1 MACGHGAAAH
11 GQGAVAVGGNH
22 GAPMSFQTYEVPD
35 VPRGVHFECPLLR
48 GTMTKAVEF
57 FHLFFTD
64 EMINEICRHT
74 DNYAYEHIIEGSYS
88 SYTEADGSWKDVA
101 VTPDEINRLIALLYF
116 GLVKVGT
123 NVDKYWS
130 TKGLFSGL
138 WARSTM
144 SRLRLKAIMAL
155 LHVVDPTTQIPGDK
169 LHEVDS
175 FFNYFKSRSGTNPWG
190 INLWVLADSSN
201 GYTVDFNVYIGR
213 AIGRDMSEH
222 GLGYDVVVKLMQP
235 YFNQGY
241 HLFIDDFCTSTVLVK
256 YLIQQGVPPQG
267 EQQRISKT

>member
-1 MACGHGAAAH
+1 
-11 GQGAVAVGGNH
+11 
-22 GAPMSFQTYEVPD
+22 
-35 VPRGVHFECPLLR
+35 
-48 GTMTKAVEF
+48 
-57 FHLFFTD
+57 
-64 EMINEICRHT
+64 MINDIGRHT
-74 DNYAYEHIIEGSYS
+74 DSYAYEHIIEGSYS
-88 SYTEADGSWKDVA
+88 SYTKADGSWKDVA
-101 VTPDEINRLIALLYF
+101 VTPDEINRLIALLVYL

-130 TKGLFSGL
+130 TKSLFSGL

-241 HLFIDDFCTSTVLVK
+241 HLFIDNFYTSTVLVK